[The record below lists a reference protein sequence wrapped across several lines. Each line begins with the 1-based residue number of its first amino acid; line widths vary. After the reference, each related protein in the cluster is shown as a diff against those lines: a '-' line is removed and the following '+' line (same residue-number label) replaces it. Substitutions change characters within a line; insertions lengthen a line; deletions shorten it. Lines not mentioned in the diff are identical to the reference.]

1 MITLFHYIRL
11 ALHNL
16 RRGGQRI
23 LVALLCIA
31 FGVMALVGMS
41 MLAKS
46 IESAVALTP
55 AQRLGGD
62 LSIGRQAEDF
72 LRPADVDQLKTLQ
85 QNGEISA
92 YTLIAFNNWSLMLRA
107 ASSSEMHFVGT
118 AMGIEPDRYPLAGSL
133 TIGEPG
139 NTGLKTLLQQVG
151 DVIVTR
157 DAAGDY
163 GLKVGDPIV
172 LSDLRVGIPVAGTV
186 RGIAYDTPNHQG
198 DKIYYS
204 VETAQKLAKGQPVVN
219 TAMVNT
225 AQPQRVVTVLESSG
239 WGVNWPAGRG
249 DKDIS
254 NVWTIGLRGAGILG
268 LLVGG
273 IGIANTMQVLLR
285 RRQKEIAI
293 WKTLGYQASD
303 LRLMFALEAG
313 ILGLT
318 GSLLGAGLGVLI
330 SSGLL
335 ELFRNTSTMLYKWTF
350 SPIPPSMGILVGT
363 LSTVIFAYWAIVIS
377 SQARPMAL
385 LRNEP
390 VAVRGGLA
398 CGQTVALGL
407 FLAALFTALTSLAMG
422 SVLSGIGVLAGIAV
436 GIALLGGF
444 FSGVLW
450 LFTHI
455 LSLRGFPLAQI
466 AFNSL
471 RRRGFALVFA
481 MIALFVGV
489 VSMSLGL
496 AVTQV
501 SQRKISSGA
510 VEIQGN
516 NLEILAAG
524 GEESAI
530 RQALQA
536 QFPEKVSLGY
546 QTTLASLSL
555 PDGEPTGPMNTVLL
569 GRSDPQDYLLSGA
582 DWGSQPDGVYASTGA
597 DLKPGSQVMA
607 VFRDGTPHT
616 FRVVGSYDINYR
628 GAALFPS
635 TGLLMTTDAFMQ
647 VAQADSVTF
656 FAQVPPGQVR
666 RAAADLTAA
675 LPQATVV
682 DLVAY
687 AARFMQSYQKLYIL
701 AIAMSG
707 LALLAGIL
715 LVANSVSLA
724 MLDRR
729 YEIGILKTVGY
740 TSRQILMI
748 FAVEYGCIGLLATGA
763 GVLLIQGLL
772 ALLAIAN
779 HLPAFAVLL
788 DLPSLTVIA
797 FCGVGLTLLTVL
809 GVTWNPTRISPVFIL
824 NDRN

>member
-1 MITLFHYIRL
+1 MIALFHYIRL

-31 FGVMALVGMS
+31 FGVMALVAMS

-46 IESAVALTP
+46 IESAVVLTP

-107 ASSSEMHFVGT
+107 AGSSEMHFVGT

-139 NTGLKTLLQQVG
+139 NTGLTTLLQQVG

-172 LSDLRVGIPVAGTV
+172 LSDLRTGIPVAGTV

-204 VETAQKLAKGQPVVN
+204 VETAQKLANGQPVVN

-225 AQPQRVVTVLESSG
+225 AQPQRVVTALESSG
-239 WGVNWPAGRG
+239 WGVNWPAGQG
-249 DKDIS
+249 DKDTS

-285 RRQKEIAI
+285 RRRKEIAI

-313 ILGLT
+313 ILGLA
-318 GSLLGAGLGVLI
+318 GSLLGTGVGVLI

-335 ELFRNTSTMLYKWTF
+335 ELFRNTSTMLYQWTF
-350 SPIPPSMGILVGT
+350 SSTPPLMGILVGT

-377 SQARPMAL
+377 SQARPLAL

-398 CGQTVALGL
+398 WGQTVALGL
-407 FLAALFTALTSLAMG
+407 LLAALFTALTSLAMG
-422 SVLSGIGVLAGIAV
+422 SVLAGIGVLAGIAV
-436 GIALLGGF
+436 GMALLGGF

-450 LFTHI
+450 LFTRI
-455 LSLRGFPLAQI
+455 LPLRGFPLAQI
-466 AFNSL
+466 AFKSL

-481 MIALFVGV
+481 MIALFIGV

-510 VEIQGN
+510 VEIQGS

-524 GEESAI
+524 GKESAI
-530 RQALQA
+530 RQVLQA
-536 QFPEKVSLGY
+536 QVPEKVSLGY
-546 QTTLASLSL
+546 HTALASLSL
-555 PDGEPTGPMNTVLL
+555 PGGEPIGPMNAVLL

-597 DLKPGSQVMA
+597 DLKPGSQVVA
-607 VFRDGTPHT
+607 VFRDGTTHT
-616 FRVVGSYDINYR
+616 FSVVGSYDINYR
-628 GAALFPS
+628 GAALSPS
-635 TGLLMTTDAFMQ
+635 TGLLMTTEAFMR

-656 FAQVPPGQVR
+656 FVQVPPGQVR

-675 LPQATVV
+675 LPQDTVV

-724 MLDRR
+724 VLDRR

-740 TSRQILMI
+740 TRRQILMI
-748 FAVEYGCIGLLATGA
+748 FAVEYGWVGLLATGT

-772 ALLAIAN
+772 ALLALAN
-779 HLPAFAVLL
+779 HLPAFAVML
-788 DLPSLTVIA
+788 DLPSLTVVA
-797 FCGVGLTLLTVL
+797 FCGIGLTLLTVL
-809 GVTWNPTRISPVFIL
+809 GVTWNPTQLSPVFIL